1 MGSKVRTTTMRS
13 ALVLIVSA
21 SLAVGQ
27 QQGVGPASTIQLQ
40 PGQFSVF
47 GQPRQQP
54 VNIPGTQGQVV
65 AQFIDEQGQSIPIQ
79 QLGQPQQQQFQPQQQ
94 QFQPQQQRFQP
105 APQQQQQFRPAPQQ
119 QFRPAPAQP
128 QQQQFRPA
136 PQQQQPAAGS
146 FRATANQQD
155 AHRGHIQVHQQNLAI
170 QQQQFSPEQRQALRE
185 FQANPPPPRAQPQQ
199 AAPQPQ
205 RSQPAPQPQRQRPAP
220 QQPQRFA
227 PAPQQQQQFSQFPAR
242 GVPQQQRRPAEAPRR
257 AQAQAPRRQQEPGS
271 VNDALG
277 QQIVAAENYV
287 HDTTGDATLSRF
299 QQFQLRKKQEAQG
312 AIAPQA

>member
-1 MGSKVRTTTMRS
+1 MRS
-13 ALVLIVSA
+13 ALVLSIA
-21 SLAVGQ
+21 SLAVAQ
-27 QQGVGPASTIQLQ
+27 QQGVGPASTVQLQ

-65 AQFIDEQGQSIPIQ
+65 AQFIDETGQSIPIQ
-79 QLGQPQQQQFQPQQQ
+79 QLGQPQQQQR
-94 QFQPQQQRFQP
+94 RFQP

-136 PQQQQPAAGS
+136 PQQQPAAGS

-155 AHRGHIQVHQQNLAI
+155 AHVGHLQVHQQNLAI

-185 FQANPPPPRAQPQQ
+185 FQANPPPPRAPQQ

-205 RSQPAPQPQRQRPAP
+205 RFQPAPQPQRQRPAP
-220 QQPQRFA
+220 QPQRFQ
-227 PAPQQQQQFSQFPAR
+227 PQPQQQQQQFSQFPAQ
-242 GVPQQQRRPAEAPRR
+242 GAPQRRPEAPR
-257 AQAQAPRRQQEPGS
+257 AAAPAPRRQPEPGS

-277 QQIVAAENYV
+277 QQVVAAENYV

-299 QQFQLRKKQEAQG
+299 QLFQLRKKQEAQ
-312 AIAPQA
+312 QA

>member
-1 MGSKVRTTTMRS
+1 MRN
-13 ALVLIVSA
+13 ALVLLVSA
-21 SLAVGQ
+21 SLAVAQ

-65 AQFIDEQGQSIPIQ
+65 AQFIDETGQSIPIQ
-79 QLGQPQQQQFQPQQQ
+79 QLGQPQQQQRFQPQQQQFQPQQQ
-94 QFQPQQQRFQP
+94 QFQPQPQQQRFQ
-105 APQQQQQFRPAPQQ
+105 PAPQQ

-136 PQQQQPAAGS
+136 PQQQPAAGS

-155 AHRGHIQVHQQNLAI
+155 AHAGHLQVHQQNLAI

-185 FQANPPPPRAQPQQ
+185 FQANPPPPRAPQQ

-205 RSQPAPQPQRQRPAP
+205 RFQANPPPPRAP
-220 QQPQRFA
+220 
-227 PAPQQQQQFSQFPAR
+227 QFSQFPAQ
-242 GVPQQQRRPAEAPRR
+242 GAPQRRPEA
-257 AQAQAPRRQQEPGS
+257 
-271 VNDALG
+271 
-277 QQIVAAENYV
+277 
-287 HDTTGDATLSRF
+287 
-299 QQFQLRKKQEAQG
+299 
-312 AIAPQA
+312 

>member
-1 MGSKVRTTTMRS
+1 MGSKVSTSMRS
-13 ALVLIVSA
+13 ALVLIASFA
-21 SLAVGQ
+21 SLAVAQ

-65 AQFIDEQGQSIPIQ
+65 AQFIDETGQSIPIQ

-94 QFQPQQQRFQP
+94 QFQPQQ
-105 APQQQQQFRPAPQQ
+105 FRPAPQQ
-119 QFRPAPAQP
+119 QFRPAPVQP

-136 PQQQQPAAGS
+136 PQQQQQQPAAGS

-155 AHRGHIQVHQQNLAI
+155 AHRGHLQVHQQNLAI

-185 FQANPPPPRAQPQQ
+185 FQANPPPPRAPQP

-205 RSQPAPQPQRQRPAP
+205 RFQPAPQPQRQRPAP
-220 QQPQRFA
+220 QPQRFQ
-227 PAPQQQQQFSQFPAR
+227 PAPQQQQQFSQFPAQGAPR
-242 GVPQQQRRPAEAPRR
+242 RRPEAPRS
-257 AQAQAPRRQQEPGS
+257 QAQTPRRQEPGS

-277 QQIVAAENYV
+277 QQVVAAEDYV

-299 QQFQLRKKQEAQG
+299 QLFQLRKKQEAQG
-312 AIAPQA
+312 GVAAPQA

>member
-1 MGSKVRTTTMRS
+1 MGSKVSTSMRS
-13 ALVLIVSA
+13 ALVLSIA
-21 SLAVGQ
+21 SLAVAQ

-65 AQFIDEQGQSIPIQ
+65 AQFIDETGQAIPIQ
-79 QLGQPQQQQFQPQQQ
+79 QLGQPQQQ

-105 APQQQQQFRPAPQQ
+105 APQQQQQFRPAPV
-119 QFRPAPAQP
+119 

-136 PQQQQPAAGS
+136 PQQQQLAPAAGS

-155 AHRGHIQVHQQNLAI
+155 AHQGHLQVHQQNLAI

-185 FQANPPPPRAQPQQ
+185 FQANPPPPRAPQQ

-205 RSQPAPQPQRQRPAP
+205 RFQPAP
-220 QQPQRFA
+220 
-227 PAPQQQQQFSQFPAR
+227 QQQFSQFPAQ
-242 GVPQQQRRPAEAPRR
+242 GAPQRRPEAPR
-257 AQAQAPRRQQEPGS
+257 AQAQAPRRQEPGS

-277 QQIVAAENYV
+277 QQVVAAEDYV
-287 HDTTGDATLSRF
+287 HDPSGDATLS
-299 QQFQLRKKQEAQG
+299 
-312 AIAPQA
+312 

>member
-1 MGSKVRTTTMRS
+1 MRS
-13 ALVLIVSA
+13 ALVLSIA
-21 SLAVGQ
+21 SLAVAQ

-65 AQFIDEQGQSIPIQ
+65 AQFIDETGQAIPIQ
-79 QLGQPQQQQFQPQQQ
+79 QLGQPQQQ

-119 QFRPAPAQP
+119 QFRPAP
-128 QQQQFRPA
+128 QQQQLA
-136 PQQQQPAAGS
+136 PAAGS

-155 AHRGHIQVHQQNLAI
+155 AHQGHLQVHQQNLAI

-185 FQANPPPPRAQPQQ
+185 FQASPPPPRAPQP

-205 RSQPAPQPQRQRPAP
+205 RFQPAPQPQRFQPAP
-220 QQPQRFA
+220 
-227 PAPQQQQQFSQFPAR
+227 QQQFSQFPAQ
-242 GVPQQQRRPAEAPRR
+242 GAPQRRPEAPR
-257 AQAQAPRRQQEPGS
+257 AQAQAPRRQEPGS

-277 QQIVAAENYV
+277 QQVVAAEDYV
-287 HDTTGDATLSRF
+287 HDPSGDATLSRF
-299 QQFQLRKKQEAQG
+299 QLFQLRKKQEAQAAAG
-312 AIAPQA
+312 PQA

>member
-1 MGSKVRTTTMRS
+1 MRS
-13 ALVLIVSA
+13 ALVLSIA
-21 SLAVGQ
+21 SLAVAQ
-27 QQGVGPASTIQLQ
+27 QQGVGPASTVQLQ

-94 QFQPQQQRFQP
+94 QFQP

-205 RSQPAPQPQRQRPAP
+205 RFQPAPQPQRQRPAP
-220 QQPQRFA
+220 QQQQRFA
-227 PAPQQQQQFSQFPAR
+227 PAPQQQQQFSQFPAQ

-312 AIAPQA
+312 AIAPQAWTHCTLP

>member
-1 MGSKVRTTTMRS
+1 MRS
-13 ALVLIVSA
+13 ALVLSIA
-21 SLAVGQ
+21 SLAVAQ

-65 AQFIDEQGQSIPIQ
+65 AQFIDETGQAIPIQ
-79 QLGQPQQQQFQPQQQ
+79 QLGQPQQQ

-119 QFRPAPAQP
+119 QFRPAPQ

-136 PQQQQPAAGS
+136 P
-146 FRATANQQD
+146 
-155 AHRGHIQVHQQNLAI
+155 V

-185 FQANPPPPRAQPQQ
+185 FQASPPPPRAPQP

-205 RSQPAPQPQRQRPAP
+205 RFQPAPQPQRFQPAP
-220 QQPQRFA
+220 
-227 PAPQQQQQFSQFPAR
+227 QQQFSQFPAQ
-242 GVPQQQRRPAEAPRR
+242 GSPQRRPEAPR
-257 AQAQAPRRQQEPGS
+257 AQAQAPRRQEPGS

-277 QQIVAAENYV
+277 QQVVAAEDYV
-287 HDTTGDATLSRF
+287 HDPSGDATLSRF
-299 QQFQLRKKQEAQG
+299 QLFQLRKKQEAQ
-312 AIAPQA
+312 AAAAPQA